1 MNEKDEQN
9 GKVLYRDLSFEIVA
23 AAIQVWEI
31 LGYGFLE
38 KVYENALTIELDKRG
53 LPCEQQKPV
62 KVFYDGQVA
71 GDYVADVIVDGK
83 IILELKSANGI
94 DSAHMAQTL
103 NYLKATGIRLGI
115 ILNFGPDKMEFRR
128 VVL

>member
-1 MNEKDEQN
+1 M
-9 GKVLYRDLSFEIVA
+9 
-23 AAIQVWEI
+23 
-31 LGYGFLE
+31 
-38 KVYENALTIELDKRG
+38 
-53 LPCEQQKPV
+53 
-62 KVFYDGQVA
+62 
-71 GDYVADVIVDGK
+71 IVDGK
-83 IILELKSANGI
+83 IILELKSATGI